1 MIHVRASQLSP
12 PDASAQRVAVAH
24 AGPAS
29 ALPRGQ
35 RGVALVIALILLVVI
50 TLVGLAAVSGTILQ
64 QKMAANLY
72 DRQVAFQDA
81 EAALRIAAQRI
92 ATTIPTDPA
101 FRDCQPKGET
111 CLANPFADP
120 NLDKTK
126 IFTVPVGTGPG
137 QFTVGNAAAGQ
148 PQYVIERM
156 KDGFNPAKDLGRK
169 QSAGS
174 ADYGAKQLDHPI
186 PYYRVT
192 VRSGDPSK
200 VGGRAVVTLQAVI
213 RNG

>member
-1 MIHVRASQLSP
+1 MIHVCTSQLSR
-12 PDASAQRVAVAH
+12 PDAGAPRVAAAH
-24 AGPAS
+24 TGPAS

-92 ATTIPTDPA
+92 ATNPTDLA
-101 FRDCQPKGET
+101 RNCQAGGIICP
-111 CLANPFADP
+111 ANPFTDS

-126 IFTVPVGTGPG
+126 IFTVQRGTGPG

-148 PQYVIERM
+148 PQYVIESLG
-156 KDGFNPAKDLGRK
+156 DWNNVDSDTGFGQTANAHN
-169 QSAGS
+169 
-174 ADYGAKQLDHPI
+174 YGAQGKSSTAV
-186 PYYRVT
+186 YYRIT

-200 VGGRAVVTLQAVI
+200 VGGRAVVTLQAIVK
-213 RNG
+213 RG